1 MIGRAAYHRL
11 CAMGAHSSYY
21 IGRSYRCQG
30 SFDKPGIVGLY
41 YGPLGRSCRPQL
53 FLCIFAVSCQSVALS
68 NLVRQVG
75 PVGRCTLHFSFRICY
90 KEVSF
95 MAAAVS
101 TQGLTKKYLDVWNK
115 AEITAVDALTLDVE
129 EGEIFGFLGRNG
141 AGKTTTIKM
150 LLGLIF
156 PTEGAASVLGKP
168 LGDIQAKSQTS
179 YVPEN
184 PYFYESMTGWDVLD
198 FYARLYR
205 IGEPERSKRVQK
217 CLEDVRLDPKAWK
230 RPLRGYSKGMLQRIG
245 IAQAL
250 INDPKLLFLDEP
262 TSGLDPI
269 AHAELRDIIVNV
281 GRQGK
286 TVFLS
291 SHQLADVE
299 LVCSRIAIIHKGKM
313 LEIGKISDLTAGE
326 KVEIRAEGLSNGIV
340 KQIEGV
346 TGAVEQNDGRIRIP
360 STDADKVTS
369 VIDLV

>member
-1 MIGRAAYHRL
+1 
-11 CAMGAHSSYY
+11 
-21 IGRSYRCQG
+21 
-30 SFDKPGIVGLY
+30 
-41 YGPLGRSCRPQL
+41 
-53 FLCIFAVSCQSVALS
+53 
-68 NLVRQVG
+68 
-75 PVGRCTLHFSFRICY
+75 
-90 KEVSF
+90 

-115 AEITAVDALTLDVE
+115 QEITAVDNLNIEVQ
-129 EGEIFGFLGRNG
+129 EGEVFGFLGRNG

-156 PTEGAASVLGKP
+156 PTEGTAQVLGKP
-168 LGDIQAKSQTS
+168 LGSIEAKAQVS
-179 YVPEN
+179 YLPEN
-184 PYFYESMTGWDVLD
+184 PYFYESMSGWDVLD
-198 FYARLYR
+198 FYARLFR

-217 CLEDVRLDPKAWK
+217 VLEDVRLDPKAWK

-291 SHQLADVE
+291 SHQLPDVE
-299 LVCSRIAIIHKGKM
+299 MVCSRVAIIHRGK
-313 LEIGKISDLTAGE
+313 LLNQGKIADLTSGE
-326 KVEIRAEGLSNGIV
+326 KVEIRARGALNGTVAKI
-340 KQIEGV
+340 KEI
-346 TGAVEQNDGRIRIP
+346 TGTVEQNDGWIRIP
-360 STDADKVTS
+360 SADPDMVTS
-369 VIDLV
+369 VIDLVRAANGSIESVVPHKRTLEEVFVETVMKEGGESVVVKTVPESDIVGSAK